1 MLDLT
6 TTNGNKNTQEYLYD
20 LLARIKQRPGMY
32 LGKVSLTRLKML
44 LMGYSMSRGELGL
57 QLTQQ
62 EKQFAQFQQ
71 WIQTKYQI
79 NSAQGWETI
88 ILSQVED
95 EKLAFDLFFELFEQF
110 NLEFFPLDKTAVS
123 AGKIIIFF
131 NNCRVS
137 N

>member
-6 TTNGNKNTQEYLYD
+6 PTNGNKNTQEYLYD

-71 WIQTKYQI
+71 WIQKKYQI

-110 NLEFFPLDKTAVS
+110 NIEFIPLDKTALNV
-123 AGKIIIFF
+123 GK
-131 NNCRVS
+131 
-137 N
+137 

>member
-71 WIQTKYQI
+71 WIQTALRLQSHECYM
-79 NSAQGWETI
+79 
-88 ILSQVED
+88 
-95 EKLAFDLFFELFEQF
+95 
-110 NLEFFPLDKTAVS
+110 
-123 AGKIIIFF
+123 
-131 NNCRVS
+131 
-137 N
+137 

>member
-1 MLDLT
+1 MLDLN
-6 TTNGNKNTQEYLYD
+6 TTNGNKNSQEYLYN

-44 LMGYSMSRGELGL
+44 LMGYGMSRGELGL
-57 QLTQQ
+57 QLTQE

-71 WIQTKYQI
+71 WIQRKYQI
-79 NSAQGWETI
+79 NSSEGWESI

-110 NLEFFPLDKTAVS
+110 NLECLQLDKIAVTV
-123 AGKIIIFF
+123 GK
-131 NNCRVS
+131 
-137 N
+137 

>member
-1 MLDLT
+1 MIDLT

-71 WIQTKYQI
+71 WIQAKYQI

-123 AGKIIIFF
+123 VGK
-131 NNCRVS
+131 
-137 N
+137 

>member
-6 TTNGNKNTQEYLYD
+6 LTNGNKNTQEYLYD

-95 EKLAFDLFFELFEQF
+95 EKLAFDLFFELFELF
-110 NLEFFPLDKTAVS
+110 NIEFIPLDKTALNVD
-123 AGKIIIFF
+123 K
-131 NNCRVS
+131 
-137 N
+137 

>member
-79 NSAQGWETI
+79 NLSQGWETI

-123 AGKIIIFF
+123 AGK
-131 NNCRVS
+131 
-137 N
+137 

>member
-32 LGKVSLTRLKML
+32 LGKVSVTRLKML

-79 NSAQGWETI
+79 NSSQGWETI

-123 AGKIIIFF
+123 VGK
-131 NNCRVS
+131 
-137 N
+137 

>member
-32 LGKVSLTRLKML
+32 LGKVSITRLKML

-110 NLEFFPLDKTAVS
+110 NLEFFTLDKTAVS
-123 AGKIIIFF
+123 VEK
-131 NNCRVS
+131 
-137 N
+137 

>member
-1 MLDLT
+1 MSCLT
-6 TTNGNKNTQEYLYD
+6 TNNGNKNSQKYLYD

-57 QLTQQ
+57 QLTQE

-71 WIQTKYQI
+71 WIQRKYQI
-79 NSAQGWETI
+79 NSSEGWESI

-95 EKLAFDLFFELFEQF
+95 EKLAFDLFFQLFEQF
-110 NLEFFPLDKTAVS
+110 NLECLQLDKITVNG
-123 AGKIIIFF
+123 GK
-131 NNCRVS
+131 
-137 N
+137 

>member
-1 MLDLT
+1 
-6 TTNGNKNTQEYLYD
+6 
-20 LLARIKQRPGMY
+20 
-32 LGKVSLTRLKML
+32 
-44 LMGYSMSRGELGL
+44 MGYSMSRGELGL

-123 AGKIIIFF
+123 VGK
-131 NNCRVS
+131 
-137 N
+137 

>member
-123 AGKIIIFF
+123 VGK
-131 NNCRVS
+131 
-137 N
+137 

>member
-6 TTNGNKNTQEYLYD
+6 TNNGNKNSQEYLYD

-71 WIQTKYQI
+71 WIQRKYQI
-79 NSAQGWETI
+79 NSSQGWESI

-95 EKLAFDLFFELFEQF
+95 EKLAFDLFFELFEKF
-110 NLEFFPLDKTAVS
+110 NLEFLQLDKTAVTV
-123 AGKIIIFF
+123 GK
-131 NNCRVS
+131 
-137 N
+137 

>member
-1 MLDLT
+1 
-6 TTNGNKNTQEYLYD
+6 
-20 LLARIKQRPGMY
+20 
-32 LGKVSLTRLKML
+32 
-44 LMGYSMSRGELGL
+44 MGYSMSRGELGL

-79 NSAQGWETI
+79 NLSQGWETI

-123 AGKIIIFF
+123 AGK
-131 NNCRVS
+131 
-137 N
+137 

>member
-6 TTNGNKNTQEYLYD
+6 LTNGNKNTQEYLYD

-71 WIQTKYQI
+71 WIQKKYQI

-95 EKLAFDLFFELFEQF
+95 EKLAFDLFFELFELF
-110 NLEFFPLDKTAVS
+110 NIEFIPLDKTALNVD
-123 AGKIIIFF
+123 K
-131 NNCRVS
+131 
-137 N
+137 